1 MLSGSQLFLYIYISF
16 CIEIYLNFCKWK
28 LQVPGLLLVSNLSF
42 KCLLKYLHFLIYL
55 FCSAGVK
62 TRALCMLGK
71 HSTTE
76 LHPTPEISHIYDIFL
91 IKNIAYILGVVISI
105 VVLAKCNR
113 NEIINSFFEI
123 IWRKLI
129 IL

>member
-1 MLSGSQLFLYIYISF
+1 
-16 CIEIYLNFCKWK
+16 
-28 LQVPGLLLVSNLSF
+28 
-42 KCLLKYLHFLIYL
+42 
-55 FCSAGVK
+55 
-62 TRALCMLGK
+62 MLGK